1 MLNIGDF
8 ARHGR
13 VSVRMLRHYDA
24 IGLLRPARVD
34 PGSGYRYY
42 AAGQLARLN
51 RVIALKELGF
61 TLQQVRDIL
70 DEQVGAEELRGMLR
84 LRRAE
89 LAEARAAAEARL
101 VAVEA
106 RLWTIES
113 EGRMSTDDVVI
124 KRIPAVRVAELTGR
138 AASYEPQDI
147 GPVIGPLF
155 AELCRRLERAG
166 IAPAG
171 PGIAYYQDAPDGETP
186 DGDGGDGDYQDAP
199 GGGGGIVVHA
209 AMPVAQQPAAGDG
222 LRVVDLPAIESAAT
236 VVHRGSMDEVLA
248 TTQTLA
254 RWIDANGYRSTGYA
268 RELNLE
274 CEGDP
279 STWVTELQEPVTGH

>member
-8 ARHGR
+8 ARYGR

-34 PGSGYRYY
+34 PGSGYRFYT
-42 AAGQLARLN
+42 AAQLARLN

-106 RLWTIES
+106 RLRTIES

-155 AELCRRLERAG
+155 AELCPRLERAG

-171 PGIAYYQDAPDGETP
+171 PGIAYYEDAPDG
-186 DGDGGDGDYQDAP
+186 D
-199 GGGGGIVVHA
+199 GGIVVHA
-209 AMPVAQQPAAGDG
+209 AMPVAQQPAADHD
-222 LRVVDLPAIESAAT
+222 LRLVDLPAIESAAT

-279 STWVTELQEPVTGH
+279 STWVTELQEPVIGH